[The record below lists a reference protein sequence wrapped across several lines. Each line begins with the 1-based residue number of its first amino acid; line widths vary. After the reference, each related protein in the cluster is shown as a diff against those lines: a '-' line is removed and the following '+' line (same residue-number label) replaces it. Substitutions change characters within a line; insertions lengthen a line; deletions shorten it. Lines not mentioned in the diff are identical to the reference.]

1 MLSFVVRRRVAL
13 AGALGPL
20 LLTQRVAGQAP
31 GEKPVTDSRVQL
43 MARVRVA
50 DSLGRREEAFQ
61 LRTRLNEGDFEVG
74 DVIIATYEGPQ
85 LGLNRRDSLVVAAG
99 RVLSMQSPLGDLDLR
114 GVLRAEVADIITQR
128 VAKYFKDEVVRVVPL
143 LRLTVSGA
151 ARSPGFYQV
160 RPDDPL
166 STVIMRAG
174 QGPNADMKNVVVK
187 RGELTVWSNADV
199 QTAFSDGL
207 TVEQL
212 NLEPGDEI
220 NIGADA
226 SISGRGAWTYVFQI
240 GATVVSAFIVQYL
253 IRRRY

>member
-13 AGALGPL
+13 AGALGTVL
-20 LLTQRVAGQAP
+20 FAQRVAGQAS
-31 GEKPVTDSRVQL
+31 GDKPLPDSRVQL
-43 MARVRVA
+43 MARARIA

-74 DVIIATYEGPQ
+74 DVIIASYEGPK
-85 LGLNRRDSLVVAAG
+85 LGLNGRDSLVVSAG

-114 GVLRAEVADIITQR
+114 GVLRSEISDLITQR
-128 VAKYFKDEVVRVVPL
+128 VGKYYKDEVVRVTPL
-143 LRLTVSGA
+143 LRLSVSGA
-151 ARSPGFYQV
+151 AQKPGFYQV

-174 QGPNADMKNVVVK
+174 QAPSADLKKTVVK
-187 RGELTVWSNADV
+187 RGDQTVWSEADV

-212 NLEPGDEI
+212 TLEPGDEI
-220 NIGADA
+220 SIGGDPNG
-226 SISGRGAWTYVFQI
+226 SQKWTYVLQV
-240 GATVVSAFIVQYL
+240 GATVLSAVLVQYL